1 MGSIRWQ
8 TQAKGARNSMA
19 AGNMQARDLIWLA
32 ALGVGAR
39 EAFDLDQLGA
49 VIDDLA
55 GRIWTPVGDVMAG
68 CLEEMHRSGSLN
80 FDQGRYATTDQ
91 GRQILGLLLGQP
103 SGPAGCPLGQVGLR
117 LKLAFLD
124 LVPPRERQDHLGPI
138 IEACRGELAE
148 CRRRCE
154 LCATHG
160 PFGRQWLRH
169 ETERLRR
176 DLGLLLSMRDEP
188 AVSMMDGLA

>member
-8 TQAKGARNSMA
+8 PLAKGTSNNKAT
-19 AGNMQARDLIWLA
+19 GNMQARDLIWLA
-32 ALGVGAR
+32 ALGLGSR
-39 EAFDLDQLGA
+39 EAFDLEQLCA

-55 GRIWTPVGDVMAG
+55 GRIWTPVVDVMSG
-68 CLEEMHRSGSLN
+68 CLEEMHRSGSLSFN
-80 FDQGRYATTDQ
+80 QGGFTTTDH

-103 SGPAGCPLGQVGLR
+103 SGPAGCPIGQVSLR

-124 LVPPRERQDHLGPI
+124 LAPPQERQCHLGPI
-138 IEACRGELAE
+138 IEACQGELAE

-154 LCATHG
+154 LCAAHG

-169 ETERLRR
+169 EAERLRR
-176 DLGLLLSMRDEP
+176 DLGLLLAMRDEAP
-188 AVSMMDGLA
+188 VSMMDGLA